1 MSNAVISDV
10 VKDLERISADPEAL
24 SLHDSSRFYRYE
36 IGQVSL
42 LSADRVKQLAEQI
55 ENARAKMGVTKKRGL
70 PRLPREPRDWR
81 NEKELE
87 AAREETDAK
96 RELIEANLRLVMH
109 IARKYR
115 GFGVDLMDLV
125 QEGNIGLMHAVEKF
139 DYRKGYRFST
149 YATWW
154 IRQYIT
160 RVHNIRLNTTVG
172 DAVHAARFAR
182 AANVHVRHRLMPRVG
197 PPVEDHPRIGKR
209 SVWICPAKV
218 AMMISV

>member
-125 QEGNIGLMHAVEKF
+125 QEEKRLQARENGTSIF
-139 DYRKGYRFST
+139 
-149 YATWW
+149 
-154 IRQYIT
+154 RQMDSILPLI
-160 RVHNIRLNTTVG
+160 NSSPTTIMTKKT
-172 DAVHAARFAR
+172 HLR
-182 AANVHVRHRLMPRVG
+182 RHIHR
-197 PPVEDHPRIGKR
+197 
-209 SVWICPAKV
+209 
-218 AMMISV
+218 